1 MAIHDVRKTGR
12 SRSRPRLRR
21 EMIFAAAAELF
32 GRQGYRATRIGD
44 IGAAVGMSGPAV
56 YRHFA
61 SKEALLGELLER
73 FIARAHADLRTA
85 LEGGGAPRERL
96 QRIVLASVRHAV
108 EETDLV
114 EMANRE
120 ISHLP
125 ADARR
130 RVLRRQRA
138 IVDAWIEVITALRRD
153 LSPEEARVIA
163 VGVASL
169 VATAA
174 RVRELP
180 VERRV
185 ERIAC
190 MAMAALTAK

>member
-185 ERIAC
+185 ERIAS